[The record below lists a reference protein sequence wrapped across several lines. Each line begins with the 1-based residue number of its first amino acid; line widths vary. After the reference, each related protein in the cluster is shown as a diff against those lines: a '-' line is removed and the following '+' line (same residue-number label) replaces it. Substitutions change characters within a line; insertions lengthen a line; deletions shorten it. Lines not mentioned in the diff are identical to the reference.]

1 MSRRRSNL
9 RLPVRFCLFAT
20 SYTPLFILVVLR
32 QVSQNW
38 EFLQWGGVSLE
49 SLLTFAQRFGLSAV
63 GLGLAAFGGI
73 GLYVSLRNMRDR
85 VRVNGEFIRVLDVD
99 DKSSDA
105 LGYVMTYV
113 IPFAFQNYSDW
124 VESVS
129 IVFLLVVIYAI
140 YVNSSLILV
149 NPILSLRYSL
159 CEVEFS
165 DNSAASVQEP
175 SVIKKKGLFLT
186 LEKHLRV
193 GDVLN
198 ATEVGQKLYFALPY
212 AQSDTERS
220 QRSTD
225 DYSASPAGMDSLVSD
240 PS

>member
-20 SYTPLFILVVLR
+20 SYIPLFFLIALR

-38 EFLQWGGVSLE
+38 GFLHWGGLNLE

-63 GLGLAAFGGI
+63 GLVLAIGGGM
-73 GLYVSLRNMRDR
+73 GLYMSLCNMKDR

-129 IVFLLVVIYAI
+129 IIFLLIVIYAI

-165 DNSAASVQEP
+165 DNSTASIQEP
-175 SVIKKKGLFLT
+175 SAVTKKGLFLT
-186 LEKHLRV
+186 SEKHLRV

-212 AQSDTERS
+212 ARSDTERP